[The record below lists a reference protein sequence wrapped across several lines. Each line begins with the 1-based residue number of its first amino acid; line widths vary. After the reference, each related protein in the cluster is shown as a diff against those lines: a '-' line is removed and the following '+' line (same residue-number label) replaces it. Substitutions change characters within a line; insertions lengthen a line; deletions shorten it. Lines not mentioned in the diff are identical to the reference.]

1 MLWYLLSPIRGT
13 TLPPRL
19 EANHPIRRAFYRHGK
34 TTAQHWLVAMLVTV
48 AIAMGFSYPTIF
60 LAENPTAG
68 FAAYPHHVWTTAKP
82 LDGDSG
88 QADVEM
94 RQVWVHG
101 SYMKALDKDVLKS
114 ALEIQQ
120 TLVGEEPLSSKFP
133 GLSEKLR
140 SSTLTWGFHS
150 PLLYWNNSLEAIEG
164 DDDILRSINKQ
175 ARSTSSSLNVALRP
189 ASVFAGKKFNHQNL
203 IAADALVITLMN
215 KIEGDVGVQWQDRT
229 TSLTTGA
236 CKDCNLFPKDARITR
251 SRVYEFSF
259 TPLSAQENIA
269 LTFAY
274 SCMAIYVLLSLNKL
288 KAFHSRFG
296 LVVTAITQ
304 MTCSI
309 LASFTIC
316 AILKIN
322 LSMIP
327 QNAYPFVV
335 LVMGIENMFRI
346 INAVLAYPAT
356 MATDLR
362 IANALGDVGP
372 VSVLTAVQNT
382 TILAILSRVVSPGVA
397 AFCIFACIATLFDTF
412 FLLTFFVA
420 VLNVD
425 IRRFELQDALTRAN
439 RSRPRRKPSPTQHHT
454 WFDAL
459 VQGRLPFST
468 RMAGT
473 AVTTAF
479 ILSLNYHF
487 FEHKDGATN
496 LRQLLRLIKDGP
508 PTLNEFDTF
517 APPPINA
524 SLTPGQ
530 WMRMQDFETTKEVM
544 RLAKPGADSFIVRV
558 FAPLIVVLP
567 GADRIDM
574 DYEEAWTTALRS
586 FAIHHFYPVAVAIIF
601 AVAFVAV
608 LMNFLLYTEHEDA
621 DLDTDVEHED
631 TLKVQTLT
639 LPHKLD
645 IIKMSA
651 SDKGHVVSVGLDR
664 TIAISILD
672 RAQQTQRTLLLPT
685 EALAAI
691 QWPIHSIAI
700 DDSGEWM
707 ACHCADDQVLTYC
720 CGLNSF
726 VNKPLAYPDDNPPV
740 LFQFVR
746 LPTAD
751 ASRLHFLLLTSGGRL
766 ATVNIETGES
776 LLRRVAEVPLLGASI
791 QELSSQGRRLIVA
804 TDQARLVTYSWTNG
818 EWIQGVSQQ
827 LEVPSLHGR
836 ITGLVRI
843 ERDADLGSDV
853 LIVTVSRTVLFLD
866 SQSLA
871 LLGKLEANETS
882 FSRIILGQST
892 QCKHCGSIAFACVA
906 LVGDVSYDGECTVI
920 TLWPKSAADA
930 TICLK
935 EPTPKCQSFDKAQRT
950 KHTISK
956 PGAWAAV
963 TSQAVLGLR
972 RMVSQSASNSQTSKR
987 SSATRLRQRR
997 QVRSKTQPEDDEDV
1011 WEAYK
1016 LSLDGEMETMEV
1028 VPNNDTGPESEAS
1041 LYVSNA
1047 GPAVPLDGQSV
1058 AVAFGN
1064 SLKIIKSARRGST
1077 SRRPTGRSLE
1087 RQPIGSQDAMTSQK
1101 AR

>member
-19 EANHPIRRAFYRHGK
+19 EANHPVRRAFYRHGK
-34 TTAQHWLVAMLVTV
+34 TTAQHWLIAMLVTV
-48 AIAMGFSYPTIF
+48 AIAMGFSYPTVF

-88 QADVEM
+88 LADVEM

-114 ALEIQQ
+114 ALGIQQ
-120 TLVGEEPLSSKFP
+120 TLVGSEPLSSIIS
-133 GLSEKLR
+133 GLSNELR
-140 SSTLTWGFHS
+140 SGTLTWGFHS
-150 PLLYWNNSLEAIEG
+150 PLMYWNNSFEAIEA
-164 DDDILRSINKQ
+164 DDDILRTINAK

-189 ASVFAGKKFNHQNL
+189 ASVFAGKKFNHQRL

-215 KIEGDVGVQWQDRT
+215 KVEGNVGVQWEDRT

-236 CKDCNLFPKDARITR
+236 CKGCSLFPKDARITR
-251 SRVYEFSF
+251 NRVYEFSF

-288 KAFHSRFG
+288 KAFHSRVG

-316 AILKIN
+316 GILKIN

-425 IRRFELQDALTRAN
+425 IRRFELQDALARAN
-439 RSRPRRKPSPTQHHT
+439 QSRHRRKRSPTQHHT

-459 VQGRLPFST
+459 AHGRLPFST

-487 FEHKDGATN
+487 FEHKQQATN
-496 LRQLLRLIKDGP
+496 LPQLLRLIKNGP

-524 SLTPGQ
+524 TLTPGQ
-530 WMRMQDFETTKEVM
+530 WMRMQDFDTTKEVM

-558 FAPLIVVLP
+558 FAPLIIVLA
-567 GADRIDM
+567 GADRTDM

-586 FAIHHFYPVAVAIIF
+586 FAIHHFYPVAVAIVF

-621 DLDTDVEHED
+621 PDTEYED
-631 TLKVQTLT
+631 TLRVQTFT

-645 IIKMSA
+645 IIKISV

-672 RAQQTQRTLLLPT
+672 KAQRTQRTVLVPT
-685 EALAAI
+685 EALAGM
-691 QWPIHSIAI
+691 QWPIHSITI

-707 ACHCADDQVLTYC
+707 ACHCADDQILTYC

-726 VNKPLAYPDDNPPV
+726 VHKPLAYPDDNPPV

-746 LPTAD
+746 LPAAD
-751 ASRLHFLLLTSGGRL
+751 ASRLHFLVLTSGGRL
-766 ATVNIETGES
+766 ATINIETGES
-776 LLRRVAEVPLLGASI
+776 SLRRVIEVPLLGASL

-804 TDQARLVTYSWTNG
+804 TDQAQLLTYSWANG
-818 EWIQGVSQQ
+818 EWIQGVSQY
-827 LEVPSLHGR
+827 LDVPTLHGR

-843 ERDADLGSDV
+843 ERAEDLGLDI
-853 LIVTVSRTVLFLD
+853 LIVTISRTVLFLD
-866 SQSLA
+866 SQSLTV
-871 LLGKLEANETS
+871 LGKVESNETS
-882 FSRIILGQST
+882 FSRVVLGQSA
-892 QCKHCGSIAFACVA
+892 QCTYCGSVAFRCVA
-906 LVGDVSYDGECTVI
+906 LVGDVSYGGECVVTAM
-920 TLWPKSAADA
+920 WAKGDHDA

-935 EPTPKCQSFDKAQRT
+935 GATPSCQSFDKAQRT
-950 KHTISK
+950 KHTVSK
-956 PGAWAAV
+956 AGAWAAV
-963 TSQAVLGLR
+963 TSQAILGLR
-972 RMVSQSASNSQTSKR
+972 RMVPQIANKSQTDKR
-987 SSATRLRQRR
+987 SSTNRVRQRR
-997 QVRSKTQPEDDEDV
+997 QARSKSQPEEEEDV

-1028 VPNNDTGPESEAS
+1028 VPNDDTSPEFDSS

-1047 GPAVPLDGQSV
+1047 GPAVPLDSQSV

-1077 SRRPTGRSLE
+1077 SRRATGRSLE
-1087 RQPIGSQDAMTSQK
+1087 RQPFALKDAMASQK

>member
-1 MLWYLLSPIRGT
+1 
-13 TLPPRL
+13 
-19 EANHPIRRAFYRHGK
+19 
-34 TTAQHWLVAMLVTV
+34 MLVTV
-48 AIAMGFSYPTIF
+48 AIAMGFSYPTVF

-82 LDGDSG
+82 LDGDTG
-88 QADVEM
+88 AADVEM

-101 SYMKALDKDVLKS
+101 SYMKALEKDVLTS
-114 ALEIQQ
+114 GLDIQQ
-120 TLVGEEPLSSKFP
+120 TLVGKDPLTSIP
-133 GLSEKLR
+133 QLNQKLR
-140 SSTLTWGFHS
+140 SSTLNWGYHS
-150 PLLYWNNSLEAIEG
+150 PLMYWNNSRDAIEE
-164 DDDILRSINKQ
+164 DEDVLRTINAM
-175 ARSTSSSLNVALRP
+175 ARDTSSSLNVALRP
-189 ASVFAGKKFNHQNL
+189 ASVFAGKKFKQQKL

-215 KIEGDVGVQWQDRT
+215 KVEGNVGVNWQDRT
-229 TSLTTGA
+229 TALTTGA
-236 CKDCNLFPKDARITR
+236 CKDCMLFPKDGRITR

-259 TPLSAQENIA
+259 TPLSAQENVA
-269 LTFAY
+269 LAFAY
-274 SCMAIYVLLSLNKL
+274 GCMVIYVLLSLNKL

-296 LVVTAITQ
+296 LVVTAVTQ

-309 LASFTIC
+309 LAAFTIC
-316 AILKIN
+316 GILKIN

-356 MATDLR
+356 MATELR

-382 TILAILSRVVSPGVA
+382 TILALLSRVVSPGVA

-425 IRRFELQDALTRAN
+425 IRRFELQDALARAN
-439 RSRPRRKPSPTQHHT
+439 QSRHRRKPSPTHHHT

-459 VQGRLPFST
+459 VHGRLPFST

-473 AVTTAF
+473 AVTTTF

-487 FEHKDGATN
+487 FEHKEKATN
-496 LRQLLRLIKDGP
+496 LRHLLRLIKDGP
-508 PTLNEFDTF
+508 PMLNEFDTF

-530 WMRMQDFETTKEVM
+530 WMRMQDFDTAKEVM

-558 FAPLIVVLP
+558 FAPLIVVLA
-567 GADRIDM
+567 GSDRTDM

-586 FAIHHFYPVAVAIIF
+586 FAIHHFYPVAVAIVF

-621 DLDTDVEHED
+621 EDPDTERED
-631 TLKVQTLT
+631 ALRVQTLT

-672 RAQQTQRTLLLPT
+672 RAQQMQRTLLLPT
-685 EALAAI
+685 EALAGI
-691 QWPIHSIAI
+691 QWPIHSITV

-720 CGLNSF
+720 CSLNAF
-726 VNKPLAYPDDNPPV
+726 VNKPFAYPDDNPPV

-746 LPTAD
+746 LPTTD
-751 ASRLHFLLLTSGGRL
+751 GSKLHFLVLTSGGRL
-766 ATVNIETGES
+766 GTVNVETGES
-776 LLRRVAEVPLLGASI
+776 SLKRIAEIPLLGANI
-791 QELSSQGRRLIVA
+791 QELSSQGRRIIVA
-804 TDQARLVTYSWTNG
+804 TDQTDLLSYSWTNG

-827 LEVPSLHGR
+827 LPVPTMHGR
-836 ITGLVRI
+836 ITGAVRI
-843 ERDADLGSDV
+843 ERDPDIGPEMF
-853 LIVTVSRTVLFLD
+853 IVTISRRVLFLD

-871 LLGKLEANETS
+871 VLGKLEANDTA

-892 QCKHCGSIAFACVA
+892 QCTYCSSIAFRCAA
-906 LVGDVSYDGECTVI
+906 LVGDVSYGGECTVT
-920 TLWPKSAADA
+920 TLWAKGSDDA

-935 EPTPKCQSFDKAQRT
+935 GTTPSCQSFEKAQKT
-950 KHTISK
+950 KHTISR

-963 TSQAVLGLR
+963 TSRAVLGLR
-972 RMVSQSASNSQTSKR
+972 RMVSQSEGKSQADQR
-987 SSATRLRQRR
+987 SSTRLRQRR
-997 QVRSKTQPEDDEDV
+997 QAHSKPQLEEDEDV

-1016 LSLDGEMETMEV
+1016 LSLDGEIDTIEV
-1028 VPNNDTGPESEAS
+1028 TPSCDTDPDSQPP

-1047 GPAVPLDGQSV
+1047 GPAIPLDGQSV

-1077 SRRPTGRSLE
+1077 SRRSTGRSLE
-1087 RQPIGSQDAMTSQK
+1087 RLLSSVNDPMTTQK
-1101 AR
+1101 TR